1 MAIINKLKTH
11 SPKIKIIKD
20 EYWDFI
26 ISSDI
31 SSHANY
37 NGLTE
42 KCLISYIDFND
53 NNCFID
59 NKFYSKLNY
68 KWEGGINNGVEL
80 LDIGLTG
87 IDNGFIQF
95 RKDRISNN
103 EYLNILNNSTFKINK
118 NDLRLFLTPV
128 SGNTQEFSYQYEF
141 CHDKDENFL
150 ALKGGFLQGFYKLF
164 GFDYQVLPSR
174 IENGWTLEFVLR
186 KKNYEIDSSSIN
198 ALYPSNQ
205 GIFFY
210 IGTRS
215 ENKFWNQYN
224 TNSEIFEDNN
234 RANYNYDNYFG
245 DSNFPLKSIDIINSN
260 YFGED
265 LKEDD
270 FFLEEKYLSENDYIN
285 AETCCKDINEVI
297 CYNDTPS
304 INKSY
309 KQSVYSYYFLNEYG
323 FLENSMCNNS
333 SCEYCLSNFT
343 KNENHLKDDEY
354 YSDMYFS
361 EDNENCCNKGF
372 LVENEYYQPEISLLD
387 QKIITKDDHEID
399 KNGYYE
405 FVSDNKFLL
414 FNNTPT
420 GFTVNNWTEGST
432 ITFSGRSSSFK
443 PNYFLLMNNTKT
455 GYTVNT
461 LDEYLLKYDNTYDVI
476 NDITNNAFALKI
488 NDDNSIGYKY
498 LILDCDSSNKFKIVE
513 EKSLPNIINDDNW
526 NVITI
531 RIFLLNEDNDI
542 CPSNSKIAKRKMK
555 LYFYVNGN
563 LIFISKELPSFNFR
577 ELNDVFDK
585 QEGIPFN
592 ISIGGGS
599 QGLLETMWLNYY
611 DIPSKILPIEK
622 YFAGTF
628 IGDIKS
634 FKFYNCD
641 LNYNEIKNNYLYE
654 NINKNV

>member
-68 KWEGGINNGVEL
+68 NWEGGINNGIEL

-186 KKNYEIDSSSIN
+186 KKSYEIDSSSIN

-224 TNSEIFEDNN
+224 SNSEIFEDNN
-234 RANYNYDNYFG
+234 RANYNYDNYFS

-372 LVENEYYQPEISLLD
+372 LAEDEYYQPEMSLLD
-387 QKIITKDDHEID
+387 QKIITKDDHEIN

-443 PNYFLLMNNTKT
+443 PNYFLLLNNTKT
-455 GYTVNT
+455 GYTIDT
-461 LDEYLLKYDNTYDVI
+461 LNEYLLKYDNTYDVI

-488 NDDNSIGYKY
+488 NDDNSIGYRY

-513 EKSLPNIINDDNW
+513 EKSLPNIINDNNW

-531 RIFLLNEDNDI
+531 RIFLLNDDNDI
-542 CPSNSKIAKRKMK
+542 CPSSSKIAKRKMK

-641 LNYNEIKNNYLYE
+641 LKYNEIKNNYLYE
-654 NINKNV
+654 NINRNV

>member
-224 TNSEIFEDNN
+224 SNSEIFEDNN

-455 GYTVNT
+455 DYTVNT

>member
-68 KWEGGINNGVEL
+68 NWEGGINNGVEL

-224 TNSEIFEDNN
+224 SNSEIFEDNN

-372 LVENEYYQPEISLLD
+372 LVENEYYEPEISLLD

-611 DIPSKILPIEK
+611 DMPSKILPIEK

>member
-31 SSHANY
+31 SNHANY

-68 KWEGGINNGVEL
+68 NWEGGINNGIEL

-224 TNSEIFEDNN
+224 SNSEIFEDNN

-245 DSNFPLKSIDIINSN
+245 DNNFPLKSIDIINSN

>member
-128 SGNTQEFSYQYEF
+128 SGNTQEFSYQYEL

-224 TNSEIFEDNN
+224 SNSEIFEDNN

-372 LVENEYYQPEISLLD
+372 LAEDEYYQPEMSLLD
-387 QKIITKDDHEID
+387 QKIITKDDHEIN

-443 PNYFLLMNNTKT
+443 PNYFLLLNNTKT
-455 GYTVNT
+455 GYTIDT
-461 LDEYLLKYDNTYDVI
+461 LNEYLLKYDNTYDVI

-488 NDDNSIGYKY
+488 NDDNSIGYRY

-513 EKSLPNIINDDNW
+513 EKSLPNIINDNNW

-531 RIFLLNEDNDI
+531 RIFLLNDDNDI
-542 CPSNSKIAKRKMK
+542 CPSSSKIAKRKMK

-641 LNYNEIKNNYLYE
+641 LKYNEIKNNYLYE
-654 NINKNV
+654 NINRNV

>member
-68 KWEGGINNGVEL
+68 NWEGGINNGVEL

-103 EYLNILNNSTFKINK
+103 EYLNILNNSTFKIDK

-224 TNSEIFEDNN
+224 SNSEIFEDNN

-260 YFGED
+260 YFGEE

>member
-37 NGLTE
+37 NGLTK

-68 KWEGGINNGVEL
+68 NWEGGINNGIEL

-186 KKNYEIDSSSIN
+186 KKSYEIDSSSIN

-224 TNSEIFEDNN
+224 SNSEIFEDNN

-285 AETCCKDINEVI
+285 TETCCKDINEVI

>member
-68 KWEGGINNGVEL
+68 NWEGGINNGVEL

-103 EYLNILNNSTFKINK
+103 EYLNILNNSTFKIDK

-186 KKNYEIDSSSIN
+186 KKDYEIDSSSIN
-198 ALYPSNQ
+198 ALYSSNQ

-224 TNSEIFEDNN
+224 SNSEIFEDNN

-461 LDEYLLKYDNTYDVI
+461 LDEYLVKYDNTYDVI

-488 NDDNSIGYKY
+488 NDDNSIGYRY

-513 EKSLPNIINDDNW
+513 EKSLPNIINDNNW

-531 RIFLLNEDNDI
+531 RIFLLNDDNDI
-542 CPSNSKIAKRKMK
+542 CPSSSKIAKRKMK
-555 LYFYVNGN
+555 LYFYANGN

>member
-224 TNSEIFEDNN
+224 SNSEIFEDNN